1 MHMSA
6 GNQMAII
13 NCLIT
18 YQSQF
23 VICLIVVDLKYES
36 RGHRIFF
43 LVSKLFISFKI
54 IILKNLKILKGR
66 LLLLKSLLFQ
76 FFM

>member
-6 GNQMAII
+6 ENQMAII

-23 VICLIVVDLKYES
+23 VICLIVVDLKYKS
-36 RGHRIFF
+36 RGHR
-43 LVSKLFISFKI
+43 FKI